1 MGWVAIVVA
10 IIGAGG
16 PLMWLI
22 NRLDRRNTSQHAQ
35 SIEVQQQTLAQVR
48 AARKDIMRLE
58 GRVDR
63 HLEWH
68 AGDKHSA

>member
-1 MGWVAIVVA
+1 MGWAAIVVA
-10 IIGAGG
+10 VVGAGG

-22 NRLDRRNTSQHAQ
+22 NRLDKRNTSQHAQ

-68 AGDKHSA
+68 AEEHST

>member
-1 MGWVAIVVA
+1 
-10 IIGAGG
+10 
-16 PLMWLI
+16 MWLI
-22 NRLDRRNTSQHAQ
+22 NRLDKRNTSQHAQ

-68 AGDKHSA
+68 AEEHST